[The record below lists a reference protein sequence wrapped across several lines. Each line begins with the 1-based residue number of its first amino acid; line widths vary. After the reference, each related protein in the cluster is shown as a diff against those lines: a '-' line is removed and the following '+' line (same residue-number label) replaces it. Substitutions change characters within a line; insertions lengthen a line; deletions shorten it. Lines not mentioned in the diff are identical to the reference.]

1 LLRNVHMKVAQYIG
15 HSGFTSRQK
24 AKILID
30 EQRVTVNGKVAT
42 QSTTFTEGDIVKVDG
57 KNLKGVFEAP
67 LIKTYPAKKIKPQNA
82 KGEPTYIVYNKPKGI
97 ISTTEKIE
105 NNIIDAIGHEENI
118 LPVGRLDKDSEG
130 LILLT
135 NVGRIIDR
143 IINPKFL
150 HEKEYVVTLNL
161 PVSSQFIKAAS
172 EGMDIG
178 GEKTKPCEITIVP
191 GTKRVFRIKLKQGL
205 NRQIRR
211 MCNKFGYQVV
221 KLQRVSVMHIKLGNL
236 KPGEWR
242 NLTDDEVE
250 ALLAAIH

>member
-1 LLRNVHMKVAQYIG
+1 MRVAQFIG
-15 HSGFTSRQK
+15 HSGFTSRQQ

-30 EQRVTVNGKVAT
+30 SRRVTVNGKIAT
-42 QSTTFTEGDIVKVDG
+42 QSTQLKEGDVVLVDG
-57 KNLKGVFEAP
+57 KKLKGVFEET
-67 LIKTYPAKKIKPQNA
+67 LIKTFIPKKKVKIQKA
-82 KGEPTYIVYNKPKGI
+82 TGVATYIVYNKPAGI

-105 NNIIDAIGHEENI
+105 DNIIDAIGHDEDI

-161 PVSSQFIKAAS
+161 PITNQFIKAAA

-178 GEKTKPCEITIVP
+178 GEKTKPCEIIVEP
-191 GTKRVFRIKLKQGL
+191 GTKRIFRVKLKQGV

-221 KLQRVSVMHIKLGNL
+221 KLRRVRVMNIELGNL

-242 NLTDDEVE
+242 DLTENE
-250 ALLAAIH
+250 LEKLFAQIG